1 MPNKILFYNSISP
14 LIYQVTTIICGFIL
28 PRLILGHFGTEV
40 NGLINSITQFLAI
53 ISFLELGVGAVV
65 QSSLYKPLADKDNIT
80 VSKVITS
87 ADKFFR
93 RLGYILAIYVVV
105 MLFYYPYLVKQSF
118 SFMFTATLIVAISIR
133 SFAQYFFG
141 IVNRLLLFA
150 DQKAYIQ
157 YIAQTA
163 AVIANTVGCYILIA
177 FDCSVQVVYGLT
189 SLIFFLQPLAIHLYI
204 KRYYALDRQIYYD
217 IEPIKQKWNG
227 VAQHIAAV
235 ILSSSDSI
243 VLTTFSTL
251 VNVSIYTVYYL
262 PMSGARLMIM
272 SMISGIEALIGNL
285 WAKQDLTELRKVFA
299 WTEWSIHTGTTLIFT
314 LTAVLIVP
322 FVQVYTHGVNDANY
336 MQPLFG
342 VLLVV
347 ANSGH
352 CLRLPYNIMILAAGH
367 YKQTQHNYII
377 AAVMNIVISIIGV
390 KQFGLI
396 GVALGTLAAMVYQT
410 VWMAWY
416 NSKNFIQWPM
426 HNFFKQLAT
435 DIATSVLI
443 YIVSCNIIIQ
453 CYGYLDWIILSIKAT
468 IIAVGVIIL
477 VNSLVYREYI
487 IKLKGC
493 VYNMYKKL
501 GGVDNKLELST
512 CLNCRCAYDY

>member
-1 MPNKILFYNSISP
+1 MQNKILFYNSISP

-28 PRLILGHFGTEV
+28 PRLILGFYGTEV
-40 NGLINSITQFLAI
+40 NGLVNSITQFLAI

-118 SFMFTATLIVAISIR
+118 SFMFTATLIAAISIR
-133 SFAQYFFG
+133 SFAQFFFG
-141 IVNRLLLFA
+141 IVNRLLLLA

-157 YIAQTA
+157 YIAQTV

-189 SLIFFLQPLAIHLYI
+189 SLIFFLQPLAIHMYI
-204 KRYYALDRQIYYD
+204 KRYYALDRKIHYD
-217 IEPIKQKWNG
+217 VEPIKQKWNG

-285 WAKQDLTELRKVFA
+285 WAKQDLEELRKVFA

-314 LTAVLIVP
+314 ITAVLIVP

-342 VLLVV
+342 VLLVA

-377 AAVMNIVISIIGV
+377 AAVMNIAISIV
-390 KQFGLI
+390 CVMQFGLI
-396 GVALGTLAAMVYQT
+396 GVAIGTLAAMVYQT

-426 HNFFKQLAT
+426 KSFFKQMAV
-435 DIATSVLI
+435 DA
-443 YIVSCNIIIQ
+443 VSAVGIFVAGSCFAMSTVS
-453 CYGYLDWIILSIKAT
+453 YLSWIILATKVT
-468 IIAVGVIIL
+468 IIGLFIVLGANIVFYRQNIQVIF
-477 VNSLVYREYI
+477 
-487 IKLKGC
+487 LK
-493 VYNMYKKL
+493 MKRFFRK
-501 GGVDNKLELST
+501 VDYE
-512 CLNCRCAYDY
+512 

>member
-1 MPNKILFYNSISP
+1 MYEDIMQNKILFYNSISP

-40 NGLINSITQFLAI
+40 NGLVNSITQFLAI

-118 SFMFTATLIVAISIR
+118 SFTFTATLIVAISIR

-141 IVNRLLLFA
+141 IVNRLLLLA

-157 YIAQTA
+157 YIAQTV
-163 AVIANTVGCYILIA
+163 AVIANTVGCYVLIA

-189 SLIFFLQPLAIHLYI
+189 SFIFFLQPLAIHLYI
-204 KRYYALDRQIYYD
+204 KRYYALDRQIHYD
-217 IEPIKQKWNG
+217 VEPIKQKWNG

-251 VNVSIYTVYYL
+251 INVSIYTVYYL

-285 WAKQDLTELRKVFA
+285 WAKQDLAELRKVFA

-342 VLLVV
+342 VLLVA

-377 AAVMNIVISIIGV
+377 AAVMNIAISIV
-390 KQFGLI
+390 CVMQFGLI

-416 NSKNFIQWPM
+416 NSKNFICWSM
-426 HNFFKQLAT
+426 RKFAKQICV
-435 DIATSVLI
+435 DV
-443 YIVSCNIIIQ
+443 VS
-453 CYGYLDWIILSIKAT
+453 
-468 IIAVGVIIL
+468 AVGIYWLGSLMEMSSVSYVEWVLLAVKVIAIGGIIVL
-477 VNSLVYREYI
+477 VVNGMFYREYLRKI
-487 IKLKGC
+487 WRK
-493 VYNMYKKL
+493 VKKA
-501 GGVDNKLELST
+501 D
-512 CLNCRCAYDY
+512 

>member
-1 MPNKILFYNSISP
+1 MQNKILFYNSISP

-28 PRLILGHFGTEV
+28 PRLILGYYGTEV
-40 NGLINSITQFLAI
+40 NGLVNSITQFLAI

-65 QSSLYKPLADKDNIT
+65 QSSLYKPLADKDDIT

-118 SFMFTATLIVAISIR
+118 SFMFTATLIAAISIR

-141 IVNRLLLFA
+141 IVNRLLLLA

-163 AVIANTVGCYILIA
+163 AVIANTVGCYVLIA

-204 KRYYALDRQIYYD
+204 KRYYALDRQIHYD
-217 IEPIKQKWNG
+217 VEPIKQKWNG

-285 WAKQDLTELRKVFA
+285 WAKQDLAELRKVFA

-314 LTAVLIVP
+314 LTAILIVP

-342 VLLVV
+342 VLLVG

-377 AAVMNIVISIIGV
+377 AAVMNIAISIVCV

-426 HNFFKQLAT
+426 KNFFKQIGVDAISAVG
-435 DIATSVLI
+435 IAFFTSCFALSSVN
-443 YIVSCNIIIQ
+443 YIS
-453 CYGYLDWIILSIKAT
+453 WIVLSIKVT
-468 IIAVGVIIL
+468 IVGLLVIVAVNAFFYRSYIEIL
-477 VNSLVYREYI
+477 FSKMR
-487 IKLKGC
+487 KLW
-493 VYNMYKKL
+493 
-501 GGVDNKLELST
+501 ERLSK
-512 CLNCRCAYDY
+512 NE

>member
-1 MPNKILFYNSISP
+1 MMLHSNILFYNSISP

-28 PRLILGHFGTEV
+28 PRLILGYYGTEV
-40 NGLINSITQFLAI
+40 NGLVNSITQFLAI

-87 ADKFFR
+87 ADEFFR

-105 MLFYYPYLVKQSF
+105 MLFYYPYLVKQNF
-118 SFMFTATLIVAISIR
+118 SFTFTATLIVAISIR

-141 IVNRLLLFA
+141 IVNRLLLLA

-157 YIAQTA
+157 YIAQTV

-204 KRYYALDRQIYYD
+204 KRYYALDRQIHYD
-217 IEPIKQKWNG
+217 VEPIKQKWNG

-285 WAKQDLTELRKVFA
+285 WAKQDLAELRKVFA

-314 LTAVLIVP
+314 ITAVLIAP

-342 VLLVV
+342 VLLVA

-377 AAVMNIVISIIGV
+377 AAVMNIAISIV
-390 KQFGLI
+390 CVMQFGLI

-426 HNFFKQLAT
+426 KSFFKQMAV
-435 DIATSVLI
+435 DA
-443 YIVSCNIIIQ
+443 VSAVGIFVAGSCFAMSTVS
-453 CYGYLDWIILSIKAT
+453 YLSWIILATKVT
-468 IIAVGVIIL
+468 IIGLFIVLGANIVFYRQNIQVIF
-477 VNSLVYREYI
+477 
-487 IKLKGC
+487 LK
-493 VYNMYKKL
+493 MKRFFRK
-501 GGVDNKLELST
+501 VDYE
-512 CLNCRCAYDY
+512 

>member
-1 MPNKILFYNSISP
+1 MQNKILFYNSIFP

-40 NGLINSITQFLAI
+40 NGLVNSITQFLAI

-87 ADKFFR
+87 ADKFFQ

-118 SFMFTATLIVAISIR
+118 NFMFTATLIVAISIR

-141 IVNRLLLFA
+141 IVNRLLLLA

-157 YIAQTA
+157 YIAQTV

-177 FDCSVQVVYGLT
+177 FDCSVQVVYGLM
-189 SLIFFLQPLAIHLYI
+189 SFIFFLQPLAIHLYI
-204 KRYYALDRQIYYD
+204 KRYYALDRQIHYD
-217 IEPIKQKWNG
+217 VEPIKQKWNG

-262 PMSGARLMIM
+262 PMSGARLMMM

-285 WAKQDLTELRKVFA
+285 WAKQDLAELRKVFA
-299 WTEWSIHTGTTLIFT
+299 WTEWLIHTGTTIIFT

-342 VLLVV
+342 VLLVA

-377 AAVMNIVISIIGV
+377 AAVMNIAISIICV
-390 KQFGLI
+390 MQFGLV
-396 GVALGTLAAMVYQT
+396 GVALGTLAAMAYQT

-426 HNFFKQLAT
+426 KNFFKQMAVN
-435 DIATSVLI
+435 A
-443 YIVSCNIIIQ
+443 VSA
-453 CYGYLDWIILSIKAT
+453 LSIFIVT
-468 IIAVGVIIL
+468 GYFTMTGVSYLEWVIL
-477 VNSLVYREYI
+477 AIKVTFSGIVVALLINYVFYKGFMLEI
-487 IKLKGC
+487 TAKLKKRFC
-493 VYNMYKKL
+493 
-501 GGVDNKLELST
+501 
-512 CLNCRCAYDY
+512 

>member
-1 MPNKILFYNSISP
+1 MYNRFLFYNSITP
-14 LIYQVTTIICGFIL
+14 LIYQVTTIICCFIL

-40 NGLINSITQFLAI
+40 NGLLNSITQFLAVI
-53 ISFLELGVGAVV
+53 AFLELGVGAVV
-65 QSSLYKPLADKDNIT
+65 QSSLYKPLAAKDNIT

-105 MLFYYPYLVKQSF
+105 MILYYPYLVKQNF
-118 SFMFTATLIVAISIR
+118 SFTFTATLIVAISIR

-141 IVNRLLLFA
+141 IVNRLLLLA

-204 KRYYALDRQIYYD
+204 KRSYALDRQIHYD
-217 IEPIKQKWNG
+217 VEPIKQKWNG
-227 VAQHIAAV
+227 IAQHIAAV

-272 SMISGIEALIGNL
+272 SMISGINALIGNL
-285 WAKQDLTELRKVFA
+285 WAKQDLAELRKVFA

-314 LTAVLIVP
+314 VTAILIVP

-336 MQPLFG
+336 MQPVFG

-396 GVALGTLAAMVYQT
+396 GVALGTLAAMAYQT

-426 HNFFKQLAT
+426 KNFFKQIGVDA
-435 DIATSVLI
+435 
-443 YIVSCNIIIQ
+443 VS
-453 CYGYLDWIILSIKAT
+453 
-468 IIAVGVIIL
+468 AVGIFAVGSYFSLSAVGYASWMILAMKVTACGIIVGAI
-477 VNSLVYREYI
+477 VNYVFYKEYM
-487 IKLKGC
+487 LKIALK
-493 VYNMYKKL
+493 VAK
-501 GGVDNKLELST
+501 
-512 CLNCRCAYDY
+512 RFR

>member
-1 MPNKILFYNSISP
+1 MQNKVLFYNSISP
-14 LIYQVTTIICGFIL
+14 LMYQVTTIICGFIL

-40 NGLINSITQFLAI
+40 NGLVNSITQFLAVI
-53 ISFLELGVGAVV
+53 AFLELGVGAVV

-80 VSKVITS
+80 VSKVIAS

-93 RLGYILAIYVVV
+93 RLGYILAIYVAV

-118 SFMFTATLIVAISIR
+118 GFMFTGTLIAAISIR

-141 IVNRLLLFA
+141 IVNRLLLLA

-157 YIAQTA
+157 YIAQTV

-189 SLIFFLQPLAIHLYI
+189 SFIFFLQPLAIHLYI
-204 KRYYALDRQIYYD
+204 KRYYALDRQIHYD
-217 IEPIKQKWNG
+217 VEPIKQKWNG

-251 VNVSIYTVYYL
+251 VNVSIYTIYYL

-285 WAKQDLTELRKVFA
+285 WAKQDLAELCKVFA

-314 LTAVLIVP
+314 LTAILIVP

-342 VLLVV
+342 VLLVA

-377 AAVMNIVISIIGV
+377 AAVMNIAISIICV
-390 KQFGLI
+390 MQFGLV
-396 GVALGTLAAMVYQT
+396 GVALGTLAAMAYQT

-426 HNFFKQLAT
+426 KNFFKQMAVNAVSAVSIFIVTGYFTMTGVSYLEWVILAIKVT
-435 DIATSVLI
+435 FSGSVVAFLINYVFYKRFMLEIA
-443 YIVSCNIIIQ
+443 
-453 CYGYLDWIILSIKAT
+453 A
-468 IIAVGVIIL
+468 
-477 VNSLVYREYI
+477 
-487 IKLKGC
+487 KLMKRFC
-493 VYNMYKKL
+493 
-501 GGVDNKLELST
+501 
-512 CLNCRCAYDY
+512 

>member
-1 MPNKILFYNSISP
+1 MQNKILFYNSISP
-14 LIYQVTTIICGFIL
+14 LIYQVSTIICGFVL
-28 PRLILGHFGTEV
+28 PRLILGYYGTEV
-40 NGLINSITQFLAI
+40 NGLVNSITQFLAI

-105 MLFYYPYLVKQSF
+105 MLFYYPHLVKQNF
-118 SFMFTATLIVAISIR
+118 SFTFTATLIVAISIR

-141 IVNRLLLFA
+141 IVNRLLLLA

-157 YIAQTA
+157 YIAQTV

-177 FDCSVQVVYGLT
+177 FDCSVQVVYALT
-189 SLIFFLQPLAIHLYI
+189 SLIFFLQPLAIHMYI
-204 KRYYALDRQIYYD
+204 KRYYALDRQIHYD
-217 IEPIKQKWNG
+217 VEPIKQKWNG

-235 ILSSSDSI
+235 ILSCSDSI

-285 WAKQDLTELRKVFA
+285 WAKQDLEELRKVFA

-314 LTAVLIVP
+314 LTAILIVP

-336 MQPLFG
+336 IQPLFG
-342 VLLVV
+342 VLLVA

-352 CLRLPYNIMILAAGH
+352 CLRLPYNIMILAAGY

-377 AAVMNIVISIIGV
+377 AAVMNIAISIACV
-390 KQFGLI
+390 MQFGLI

-416 NSKNFIQWPM
+416 NSKNFIRWPM
-426 HNFFKQLAT
+426 KNFFKQMAVNVVS
-435 DIATSVLI
+435 AVLI
-443 YIVSCNIIIQ
+443 FMVTGYFAMTGVS
-453 CYGYLDWIILSIKAT
+453 YLEWVVLAIKAT
-468 IIAVGVIIL
+468 VCGVFVVFL
-477 VNSLVYREYI
+477 VNYI
-487 IKLKGC
+487 FYKEFVLKITQKIARRFR
-493 VYNMYKKL
+493 Y
-501 GGVDNKLELST
+501 
-512 CLNCRCAYDY
+512 

>member
-1 MPNKILFYNSISP
+1 MKNKTLFYNSISP
-14 LIYQVTTIICGFIL
+14 LVYQVTTIICGFIL

-40 NGLINSITQFLAI
+40 NGLVNSITQFLGVIA
-53 ISFLELGVGAVV
+53 FLELGVGAVV
-65 QSSLYKPLADKDNIT
+65 QSSLYKPLADNDNIT

-105 MLFYYPYLVKQSF
+105 MLFYYPYLVKQNF
-118 SFMFTATLIVAISIR
+118 SFTFTATLIVAISIR

-141 IVNRLLLFA
+141 IVNRLLLAA

-157 YIAQTA
+157 YIALTV
-163 AVIANTVGCYILIA
+163 AVITNTLACYILIA
-177 FDCSVQVVYGLT
+177 FDFSVQVVYGMT
-189 SLIFFLQPLAIHLYI
+189 SVIFFLQPLSIHLYI
-204 KRYYALDRQIYYD
+204 KKHYALNRNIHYD
-217 IEPIKQKWNG
+217 VEPIKQKWNG
-227 VAQHIAAV
+227 IAQHIAAV
-235 ILSSSDSI
+235 ILTGSDSV
-243 VLTTFSTL
+243 VLTVFSSL
-251 VNVSIYTVYYL
+251 VNVSIYAVYYL
-262 PMSGARLMIM
+262 PMSGARLVIM
-272 SMISGIEALIGNL
+272 SMISGIQALIGNL
-285 WAKQDLTELRKVFA
+285 WAKQDLIELRKVFA

-342 VLLVV
+342 VLLVA

-377 AAVMNIVISIIGV
+377 AAVMNIAISIVCV

-396 GVALGTLAAMVYQT
+396 GVALGTLAAMAYQT

-426 HNFFKQLAT
+426 KNFFKQMAVNAVSAVLIFIVTGYFTMTGVSYLEWVVLAT
-435 DIATSVLI
+435 
-443 YIVSCNIIIQ
+443 
-453 CYGYLDWIILSIKAT
+453 KAT
-468 IIAVGVIIL
+468 FSGIVVALLI
-477 VNSLVYREYI
+477 NSIFYRRFMLEI
-487 IKLKGC
+487 TAKLMKRFC
-493 VYNMYKKL
+493 
-501 GGVDNKLELST
+501 
-512 CLNCRCAYDY
+512 

>member
-1 MPNKILFYNSISP
+1 MKSRLLFYNSISP
-14 LIYQVTTIICGFIL
+14 LIYQATTIICGFIL

-40 NGLINSITQFLAI
+40 NGLVNSITQFLGI
-53 ISFLELGVGAVV
+53 IAFLELGVGAVV
-65 QSSLYKPLADKDNIT
+65 QSSLYKPLADNDNVT

-93 RLGYILAIYVVV
+93 HLGYILAIYVIV
-105 MLFYYPYLVKQSF
+105 MLFYYPYLVKQNF
-118 SFMFTATLIVAISIR
+118 SFTFTATLIIAISIR

-141 IVNRLLLFA
+141 IVNRLLLLA

-157 YIAQTA
+157 YIAQTL
-163 AVIANTVGCYILIA
+163 AVITNTLGCYILIA
-177 FDCSVQVVYGLT
+177 FDCSVQVVYGMT
-189 SLIFFLQPLAIHLYI
+189 SVIFFLQPLAIHLYI
-204 KRYYALDRQIYYD
+204 KKHYTLNRKVHYD
-217 IEPIKQKWNG
+217 VEPIKQKWNG
-227 VAQHIAAV
+227 IAQHIAAV
-235 ILSSSDSI
+235 ILTGSDTVILTVFSS
-243 VLTTFSTL
+243 L
-251 VNVSIYTVYYL
+251 VNVSIYAVYYL
-262 PMSGARLMIM
+262 PMSGSRLIIM
-272 SMISGIEALIGNL
+272 SMISGIMALIGNL
-285 WAKQDLTELRKVFA
+285 WAKQDLKELRKVFA
-299 WTEWSIHTGTTLIFT
+299 WTEWLIHTGTTLIFT

-322 FVQVYTHGVNDANY
+322 FVQVYTHGVSDANY
-336 MQPLFG
+336 IQPLFG
-342 VLLVV
+342 ILLVA

-377 AAVMNIVISIIGV
+377 AAVMNIVISIMGV

-396 GVALGTLAAMVYQT
+396 GVTLGTMAAMVYQT

-426 HNFFKQLAT
+426 HNFFKQMAT

-453 CYGYLDWIILSIKAT
+453 CYGYLDWIIVSIKAT
-468 IIAVGVIIL
+468 IIAVSVIIL

-501 GGVDNKLELST
+501 GGG
-512 CLNCRCAYDY
+512 RQRA

>member
-1 MPNKILFYNSISP
+1 MQNNILFYNSISP
-14 LIYQVTTIICGFIL
+14 LIYQVITVICGFIL
-28 PRLILGHFGTEV
+28 PRLILSHFGTEI
-40 NGLINSITQFLAI
+40 NGLVNSISQFLAV

-65 QSSLYKPLADKDNIT
+65 QSSLYKPLADNDNIN
-80 VSKVITS
+80 VSKVIAS

-93 RLGYILAIYVVV
+93 KLGYILAIYVIV

-118 SFMFTATLIVAISIR
+118 GFVFTATLILAISIR

-141 IVNRLLLFA
+141 IVNRLLLMA

-157 YIAQTA
+157 YVAQTLA
-163 AVIANTVGCYILIA
+163 IIINTVACYSLIML
-177 FDCSVQVVYGLT
+177 DCSVQIVYGMT
-189 SLIFFLQPLAIHLYI
+189 SLIFFLQPYTIHLYI
-204 KRYYALDRQIYYD
+204 KKYYALDRKINYD
-217 IEPIKQKWNG
+217 VEPIKQKWNG

-235 ILSSSDSI
+235 ILSGSDTV
-243 VLTTFSTL
+243 VLTIFSNL
-251 VNVSIYTVYYL
+251 VNVSIYAIYFL
-262 PMSGARLMIM
+262 PMSGARLVIM

-285 WAKQDLTELRKVFA
+285 WAKQDLHELRKFFA
-299 WTEWSIHTGTTLIFT
+299 WTEWLIHTGTTLVFT

-342 VLLVV
+342 VLLVA

-377 AAVMNIVISIIGV
+377 AAVMNIAISIICV

-426 HNFFKQLAT
+426 KNFFKQMAVNAVSAVS
-435 DIATSVLI
+435 IF
-443 YIVSCNIIIQ
+443 IVS
-453 CYGYLDWIILSIKAT
+453 GYFTMTGVSYLEWVILAIKVTFSGIVVALLINYVFYKGFMLEIT
-468 IIAVGVIIL
+468 A
-477 VNSLVYREYI
+477 
-487 IKLKGC
+487 KLKKRFC
-493 VYNMYKKL
+493 
-501 GGVDNKLELST
+501 
-512 CLNCRCAYDY
+512 

>member
-1 MPNKILFYNSISP
+1 MQNTILFYNSISP

-28 PRLILGHFGTEV
+28 PRLILSHFGTEI
-40 NGLINSITQFLAI
+40 NGLVNSISQFLGV

-65 QSSLYKPLADKDNIT
+65 QSSLYKPLADNDNIN
-80 VSKVITS
+80 VSKVIAS

-93 RLGYILAIYVVV
+93 KLGYILAIYIIV

-118 SFMFTATLIVAISIR
+118 GFMFTATLILAISIR

-141 IVNRLLLFA
+141 IVNRLLLVA

-157 YIAQTA
+157 YVAQT
-163 AVIANTVGCYILIA
+163 IAIIINTIACYTLIT
-177 FDCSVQVVYGLT
+177 FDCSVQIVYGMT
-189 SLIFFLQPLAIHLYI
+189 SLIFFLQPYAIHLYI
-204 KRYYALDRQIYYD
+204 KKYYALDRKIHYD
-217 IEPIKQKWNG
+217 VEPIKQKWNG
-227 VAQHIAAV
+227 VAQHVAAV
-235 ILSSSDSI
+235 ILSGSDTV
-243 VLTTFSTL
+243 VLTIFSTL
-251 VNVSIYTVYYL
+251 VNVSIYAIYFL
-262 PMSGARLMIM
+262 PMSGARLVIM

-285 WAKQDLTELRKVFA
+285 WAKQDLRELRKVFA
-299 WTEWSIHTGTTLIFT
+299 WTEWLIHTGTTLIFT

-322 FVQVYTHGVNDANY
+322 FVQVYTHGVSDANY
-336 MQPLFG
+336 IQPLFG
-342 VLLVV
+342 ILLVA

-396 GVALGTLAAMVYQT
+396 GVTLGTMAAMVYQT

-426 HNFFKQLAT
+426 RNFFKQMAVNAVSAVSIFTVTGYFNMTGVSYLGWVVLA
-435 DIATSVLI
+435 
-443 YIVSCNIIIQ
+443 
-453 CYGYLDWIILSIKAT
+453 IKAT
-468 IIAVGVIIL
+468 VCGVFVVFLI
-477 VNSLVYREYI
+477 NYI
-487 IKLKGC
+487 FYKEFVLKIT
-493 VYNMYKKL
+493 
-501 GGVDNKLELST
+501 NKIMKRF
-512 CLNCRCAYDY
+512 C

>member
-1 MPNKILFYNSISP
+1 MQNKILFYNSISP

-28 PRLILGHFGTEV
+28 PRLILCHFGTEV
-40 NGLINSITQFLAI
+40 NGLVNSITQFLAI

-93 RLGYILAIYVVV
+93 RLGYILGIYVVV

-141 IVNRLLLFA
+141 IVNRLLLLA

-204 KRYYALDRQIYYD
+204 KRSYALDRQIHYD
-217 IEPIKQKWNG
+217 VEPIKQKWNG

-285 WAKQDLTELRKVFA
+285 WAKQDLAELRKVFA

-314 LTAVLIVP
+314 LTAILIVP

-342 VLLVV
+342 VLLVA

-377 AAVMNIVISIIGV
+377 AAVMNIAISIV
-390 KQFGLI
+390 CVMQFGLI
-396 GVALGTLAAMVYQT
+396 GVALGTLAAMAYQT

-426 HNFFKQLAT
+426 KNFFKQIGVDA
-435 DIATSVLI
+435 
-443 YIVSCNIIIQ
+443 VSALGIFAVGS
-453 CYGYLDWIILSIKAT
+453 YFSLSAVGYLSWVILAMKVTACGIIVVLLINY
-468 IIAVGVIIL
+468 VF
-477 VNSLVYREYI
+477 
-487 IKLKGC
+487 
-493 VYNMYKKL
+493 YKRFMLDITAKFM
-501 GGVDNKLELST
+501 KRF
-512 CLNCRCAYDY
+512 C

>member
-1 MPNKILFYNSISP
+1 MYNRFLFYNSITP

-28 PRLILGHFGTEV
+28 PRLILSHFGTEV
-40 NGLINSITQFLAI
+40 NGLVNSITQFLGI
-53 ISFLELGVGAVV
+53 IAFLELGVGAVV
-65 QSSLYKPLADKDNIT
+65 QSSLYKPLADNDNIT

-118 SFMFTATLIVAISIR
+118 SFTFTATLIVAISIR

-141 IVNRLLLFA
+141 IVNRLLLLA

-157 YIAQTA
+157 YIAQTV
-163 AVIANTVGCYILIA
+163 AVIANTLGCYILIA

-189 SLIFFLQPLAIHLYI
+189 SIIFFLQPLAIHLYI
-204 KRYYALDRQIYYD
+204 KRRYALDRQIHYD

-227 VAQHIAAV
+227 IAQHIAAV

-272 SMISGIEALIGNL
+272 SMISGINALIGNL
-285 WAKQDLTELRKVFA
+285 WAKQDLAELRKVFA

-342 VLLVV
+342 VLLVA

-352 CLRLPYNIMILAAGH
+352 CLRLPYSIMILAAGH
-367 YKQTQHNYII
+367 YKQTQHNYVI
-377 AAVMNIVISIIGV
+377 AAMMNIAISIV
-390 KQFGLI
+390 CVMQFGLI

-426 HNFFKQLAT
+426 KNFFKQIGVDAVS
-435 DIATSVLI
+435 AVLI
-443 YIVSCNIIIQ
+443 FIISSYFTMAGIS
-453 CYGYLDWIILSIKAT
+453 YFEWVILAIKVTFSGIFLALLINYVFYKRFILDITA
-468 IIAVGVIIL
+468 
-477 VNSLVYREYI
+477 
-487 IKLKGC
+487 KLMKRFC
-493 VYNMYKKL
+493 
-501 GGVDNKLELST
+501 
-512 CLNCRCAYDY
+512 

>member
-1 MPNKILFYNSISP
+1 MQNKILFYNSISP
-14 LIYQVTTIICGFIL
+14 LIYQVSTIICGFVL
-28 PRLILGHFGTEV
+28 PRLILGYYGTEV
-40 NGLINSITQFLAI
+40 NGLVNSITQFLAI

-87 ADKFFR
+87 ADNFFR

-118 SFMFTATLIVAISIR
+118 NFMFTATLIAAISIR

-141 IVNRLLLFA
+141 IVNRLLLLA

-157 YIAQTA
+157 YIAQTV
-163 AVIANTVGCYILIA
+163 AVIANTVGCYILIV
-177 FDCSVQVVYGLT
+177 FDCSVQVVYGMT
-189 SLIFFLQPLAIHLYI
+189 SVIFLLQPLVIHLYI
-204 KRYYALDRQIYYD
+204 KKHYRLNRSIKYD

-251 VNVSIYTVYYL
+251 INVSIYTVYYL

-285 WAKQDLTELRKVFA
+285 WAKQDLAELRKVFA

-314 LTAVLIVP
+314 LTAILIVP

-342 VLLVV
+342 VLLVA

-377 AAVMNIVISIIGV
+377 AAAMNIVISIICV
-390 KQFGLI
+390 MQFGLI
-396 GVALGTLAAMVYQT
+396 GVALGTLASMVYQT

-426 HNFFKQLAT
+426 RKFFKQMAVNVVS
-435 DIATSVLI
+435 AVLI
-443 YIVSCNIIIQ
+443 FIVTGYFTMTGVSCL
-453 CYGYLDWIILSIKAT
+453 GWVVLAIKAT
-468 IIAVGVIIL
+468 VCGIFVVFLI
-477 VNSLVYREYI
+477 NYI
-487 IKLKGC
+487 FYKEFVLKITDKIMKRFC
-493 VYNMYKKL
+493 
-501 GGVDNKLELST
+501 
-512 CLNCRCAYDY
+512 

>member
-1 MPNKILFYNSISP
+1 MQNKILFYNSISP
-14 LIYQVTTIICGFIL
+14 LIYQVTTITCGFIL
-28 PRLILGHFGTEV
+28 PRLILGYYGTEV
-40 NGLINSITQFLAI
+40 NGLVNSITQFLAI

-118 SFMFTATLIVAISIR
+118 SFTFTATLIVAISIR

-141 IVNRLLLFA
+141 IVNRLLLLA

-157 YIAQTA
+157 YIAQTS

-189 SLIFFLQPLAIHLYI
+189 SLIFFLQPLAIHMYI
-204 KRYYALDRQIYYD
+204 KRYYVLDRQIHYD
-217 IEPIKQKWNG
+217 VEPIKQKWNG

-285 WAKQDLTELRKVFA
+285 WAKQDLVELRKVFA

-314 LTAVLIVP
+314 ITAVLIVP

-342 VLLVV
+342 VLLVA

-377 AAVMNIVISIIGV
+377 AAVMNIAISIV
-390 KQFGLI
+390 CVMQFGLI
-396 GVALGTLAAMVYQT
+396 GVAFGTLAAMVYQT

-426 HNFFKQLAT
+426 KNFFKQ
-435 DIATSVLI
+435 
-443 YIVSCNIIIQ
+443 IVVDVVS
-453 CYGYLDWIILSIKAT
+453 
-468 IIAVGVIIL
+468 AVGIFVVGSCFSLSTIGYVSWVILAIKVTACGIIVGAI
-477 VNSLVYREYI
+477 VNYVFYREYM
-487 IKLKGC
+487 LKIASM
-493 VYNMYKKL
+493 VMKKF
-501 GGVDNKLELST
+501 K
-512 CLNCRCAYDY
+512 